1 MLADLNKVRNIGIS
15 AHIDSGKTTLTER
28 VLFYTDRIHAIHEV
42 RGKDG
47 VGATMDSMELEKE
60 RGITIQSAATFC
72 NWKGYDINII
82 DTPGHVDFTVEV
94 ERALRVLDGA
104 VLILCSVGGVQSQSI
119 TVNRQ
124 MTRYNVPRVV
134 FINKCDRTGANPDRV
149 TNQVRD
155 KLGLN
160 AIHMQ
165 LPMGLE
171 GDMEGVI
178 DLVKMKALYF
188 DGDNGEKIREEDIP
202 AQYKDDAEARREELL
217 DAASMFDDDLMEA
230 ILEGEPT
237 EEMIKRAVRKG
248 TLAMEFV
255 PVFIG
260 TAFKN
265 KGVQPLLD
273 GVVDYLPTPHDVEN
287 IALDLDNEEAE
298 VKVTNDVKDPLVA
311 LAFKLEDGRYGQLT
325 YIRVYQ
331 GTLKKGD
338 SIYNT
343 RTGKKVKIGRLVRM
357 HSNEMEEI
365 DDTGGGDIV
374 ALFGVD
380 CASGDTFCSDEVN
393 YSMTS
398 MHIPAPVISLSINP
412 VDNKAQVNM
421 SKALNRFT
429 KEDPTFKTFVD
440 EETNETIIQG
450 MGELHLEV
458 YIERMKREYQA
469 EVEVGAPQ
477 VAYREAITKR
487 AEFDYT
493 HKKQSGGS
501 GQFGR
506 VAGYMEPL
514 EDDHEENYEFV
525 DNIVGG
531 VIPREFIS
539 SCDKGFT
546 KSMAKGS
553 LAEAPITKVR
563 CVINDGSF
571 HAVDS
576 SDVAFQLAAQGAFR
590 QGYMKAGPVLMEP
603 IMKVA
608 VEGPTEFQGSIM
620 GSINQRR
627 GIIQGTTEDANYT
640 VVEAEVPL
648 SEMFGYSTV
657 LRSLTQGKAEF
668 TMEFATYRAVPKGI
682 ADEVIAEVAKKKGQ
696 KYRKVGPR
704 ASPFYSVQS
713 PTSGLLWLG
722 FVVSGSVVVILPRE
736 EVMQKVVDYALQYPL
751 VLAAVILVFLLLC
764 WKSEEVR
771 AWAVRVVVFVLVLA
785 ALYFVFQK
793 FKYLVPSSQAPPAI
807 QDDSL
812 NPENHAGK
820 TYYKDPEERLRQ
832 TQ

>member
-28 VLFYTDRIHAIHEV
+28 ILFYTDRIHAIHEV

-60 RGITIQSAATFC
+60 RGITIQSAATFT

-104 VLILCSVGGVQSQSI
+104 VLVLCSVGGVQSQSI

-134 FINKCDRTGANPDRV
+134 FVNKCDRTGANPVRV
-149 TNQVRD
+149 TAQLRD
-155 KLGLN
+155 KLALN
-160 AIHMQ
+160 AVHMQ

-171 GDMEGVI
+171 GNMEGVI
-178 DLVKMKALYF
+178 DLVKMKALFF
-188 DGDNGEKIREEDIP
+188 DGDNGEKVRVDDIP
-202 AQYKDDAEARREELL
+202 AKYLDDAVALREELL
-217 DAASMFDDDLMEA
+217 DAASMFDDELMEA

-237 EEMIKRAVRKG
+237 EKMIKRAVRKG
-248 TLAMEFV
+248 TLALEFV

-273 GVVDYLPTPHDVEN
+273 GVVDYLPTPFDVKN
-287 IALDLDNEEAE
+287 IALDLDNGEAE
-298 VKVTNDVKDPLVA
+298 VTVTNDVKDPLVA

-331 GTLKKGD
+331 GALKKGD
-338 SIYNT
+338 SIINT

-365 DDTGGGDIV
+365 EDTGGGDIV

-380 CASGDTFCSDEVN
+380 CASGDTFCSSEIN

-398 MHIPAPVISLSINP
+398 MHIPAPVISLSIKP

-440 EETNETIIQG
+440 DETNETIIQG

-469 EVEVGAPQ
+469 EVEAGAPQ
-477 VAYREAITKR
+477 VAYREAITKK

-501 GQFGR
+501 GQFAR

-514 EDDHEENYEFV
+514 EDDFEGNFEFV
-525 DNIVGG
+525 DKIVGG
-531 VIPREFIS
+531 TIPREFIS
-539 SCDKGFT
+539 SCDKGFN
-546 KSMAKGS
+546 KSMVKGS

-563 CVINDGSF
+563 CLINDGSF

-576 SDVAFQLAAQGAFR
+576 SDIAFQLAAQGAFR

-648 SEMFGYSTV
+648 SEMFGYSTI

-668 TMEFATYRAVPKGI
+668 TMEFATYRAVPKSI
-682 ADEVIAEVAKKKGQ
+682 ADGVIADIAKKKA
-696 KYRKVGPR
+696 KK
-704 ASPFYSVQS
+704 
-713 PTSGLLWLG
+713 
-722 FVVSGSVVVILPRE
+722 
-736 EVMQKVVDYALQYPL
+736 
-751 VLAAVILVFLLLC
+751 
-764 WKSEEVR
+764 
-771 AWAVRVVVFVLVLA
+771 
-785 ALYFVFQK
+785 
-793 FKYLVPSSQAPPAI
+793 
-807 QDDSL
+807 
-812 NPENHAGK
+812 
-820 TYYKDPEERLRQ
+820 
-832 TQ
+832 